1 MLGFKEILI
10 MVLLISWP
18 ILMFMYQVIRYKMK
32 KSTKKYEMQDKILV
46 AVIVLCLATMFIA
59 GKMFQSPLLYLIT
72 FGGMMAQLFSA
83 KVDRVF

>member
-18 ILMFMYQVIRYKMK
+18 VLMLTYQVVRYKMK
-32 KSTKKYEMQDKILV
+32 KSTKKYKIQDKIF
-46 AVIVLCLATMFIA
+46 VIVIGLCLATMFIA
-59 GKMFQSPLLYLIT
+59 GKMFQSPLLYLIA
-72 FGGMMAQLFSA
+72 FGGMMSQLFSA